1 MENSFFIL
9 FVYQQKHTLYKLR
22 LLIFVTRKPKELL
35 FTNFNTYF
43 VKATDGLSFFY
54 TRVADSTKFV
64 HKLRLFMIR

>member
-35 FTNFNTYF
+35 LRISIPVLSKPLMVFPFFVHELLVAQNLFTNSDF
-43 VKATDGLSFFY
+43 
-54 TRVADSTKFV
+54 
-64 HKLRLFMIR
+64 